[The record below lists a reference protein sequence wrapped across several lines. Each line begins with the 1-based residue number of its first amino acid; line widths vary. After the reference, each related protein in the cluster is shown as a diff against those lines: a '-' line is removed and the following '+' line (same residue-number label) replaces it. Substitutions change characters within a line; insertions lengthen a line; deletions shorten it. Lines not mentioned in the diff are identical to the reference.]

1 MFLAE
6 LRPVE
11 VVLSADLL
19 RVWFVVPEL
28 KWAAPERWLRD
39 TGPSPPPALP
49 PLSVLLYS
57 LGCANVDFFFWIRE
71 EVLPIGGFTTKFF
84 VVWGKF
90 MDVFGLWKPVE
101 CLADMT

>member
-1 MFLAE
+1 M
-6 LRPVE
+6 
-11 VVLSADLL
+11 
-19 RVWFVVPEL
+19 
-28 KWAAPERWLRD
+28 
-39 TGPSPPPALP
+39 
-49 PLSVLLYS
+49 
-57 LGCANVDFFFWIRE
+57 DFFFWIRE